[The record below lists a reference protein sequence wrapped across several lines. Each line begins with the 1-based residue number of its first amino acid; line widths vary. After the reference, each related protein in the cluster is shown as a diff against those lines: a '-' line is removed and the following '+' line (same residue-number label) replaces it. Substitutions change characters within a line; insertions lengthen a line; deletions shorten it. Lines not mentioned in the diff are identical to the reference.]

1 MNSSSRLIRAFTAA
15 LKTLFFLSGS
25 MFSKNQRKNCPKFS
39 AETDR
44 VKNVVEKCGQS
55 GHVKHARVEPGKTGK
70 VRKEVIL
77 RQPYLDVRCLLIL
90 VDVCPYGGYDALI
103 QNGPYRWGWD
113 LPFGR
118 TVSTPQPSMALQ
130 LGDFGPEGKRCS
142 SRTDE
147 HGLLLQP
154 SKFNLKKRS
163 PLCRAENCQE

>member
-55 GHVKHARVEPGKTGK
+55 GHVRHARVEPGKTGK

-77 RQPYLDVRCLLIL
+77 RQPYLDVRYLLIL

-103 QNGPYRWGWD
+103 KT
-113 LPFGR
+113 GR
-118 TVSTPQPSMALQ
+118 TDGAGICLLVVLSQLRNRPWLSSSEILASKGNDVRHALTNMAPSFSHRNST
-130 LGDFGPEGKRCS
+130 
-142 SRTDE
+142 
-147 HGLLLQP
+147 
-154 SKFNLKKRS
+154 
-163 PLCRAENCQE
+163 